1 MRTEPLSDTDDP
13 KYYSVKDYWLS
24 EENAAAYRRSRSPE
38 RFKRLDLEV
47 AILGS
52 WLDKLEK
59 NSLVLDIP
67 CGTGRCLP
75 AIVRRGLKYI
85 GADISPAMIA
95 EAERAA
101 QREPN
106 AKLIQRFVVAD
117 AEHLEFEDNSVD
129 CVVMW
134 RFLHHIRSTQ
144 IRQRVLDEAARV
156 ARSKVLISFHHPI
169 SFTNLRKWAQ
179 RLYAHDTSGSAAIT
193 QWRLRR
199 ESEGC
204 GLRLVETRGFR
215 KYISI
220 NWFACLAKRGG

>member
-1 MRTEPLSDTDDP
+1 MSDSDDP
-13 KYYSVKDYWLS
+13 YDYSAKHNWQS
-24 EENAAAYRRSRSPE
+24 AESAAAYRLSRSPE
-38 RFKRLDLEV
+38 RFKRFKLEE

-52 WLDKLEK
+52 WLDELEQ

-95 EAERAA
+95 EAEREA

-106 AKLIQRFVVAD
+106 ANLIQGFVIAD
-117 AEHLEFEDNSVD
+117 AEHLDFGDNSVD

-134 RFLHHIRSTQ
+134 RFLHHVRSAR
-144 IRQRVLDEAARV
+144 IRQNVLHEAARV

-179 RLYAHDTSGSAAIT
+179 RLFSGDTSGSAAIT
-193 QWRLRR
+193 QWRLKR
-199 ESEGC
+199 EAESCE
-204 GLRLVETRGFR
+204 LRLIETRGFR
-215 KYISI
+215 KYVSI
-220 NWFACLAKRGG
+220 NWFACLSTRPC